1 LVNSHFT
8 TSPIRQ
14 FTNSPTVLL
23 ALTRAVPQSISRC
36 ELTHLARAPIDYAR
50 AASEHNAYEEALVS
64 LGCRLHRLPDTPD
77 LPDSVFVEDTAVV
90 LDHVAIITRPGAES
104 RRSETATVAAAL
116 QAFRPLRYIVAPGTL
131 DGGDVL
137 RVGSTLFV
145 GTTPRTNI
153 EGATQLAAAAARD
166 GMTVRQ
172 ADVSGCLHLKSA
184 VTLVRSHPPAVL
196 LNPEWVNPSLF
207 EGSEILHVDAL
218 EPSAANALLVGE
230 TVLCATGYPRTRERL
245 EKAGVRTM
253 AVPAGELA
261 KAEGGLTCGC
271 VLVATR

>member
-1 LVNSHFT
+1 
-8 TSPIRQ
+8 
-14 FTNSPTVLL
+14 
-23 ALTRAVPQSISRC
+23 
-36 ELTHLARAPIDYAR
+36 
-50 AASEHNAYEEALVS
+50 
-64 LGCRLHRLPDTPD
+64 
-77 LPDSVFVEDTAVV
+77 
-90 LDHVAIITRPGAES
+90 
-104 RRSETATVAAAL
+104 
-116 QAFRPLRYIVAPGTL
+116 
-131 DGGDVL
+131 
-137 RVGSTLFV
+137 
-145 GTTPRTNI
+145 
-153 EGATQLAAAAARD
+153 
-166 GMTVRQ
+166 MTVRQ

-218 EPSAANALLVGE
+218 EPSAANGLLVGE
-230 TVLCATGYPRTRERL
+230 TVLCAAGYPRTRERL